1 MERKSKS
8 SEYFCEVKIL
18 DCVEAEI
25 FVRYDFV
32 SGMVDGCRTRIF
44 KMTKKQIFSDGNFIW
59 IAN

>member
-1 MERKSKS
+1 MSVQNVFVRRK
-8 SEYFCEVKIL
+8 YWN
-18 DCVEAEI
+18 CVEAEI

-44 KMTKKQIFSDGNFIW
+44 NMAKKQIFSNGNFIW